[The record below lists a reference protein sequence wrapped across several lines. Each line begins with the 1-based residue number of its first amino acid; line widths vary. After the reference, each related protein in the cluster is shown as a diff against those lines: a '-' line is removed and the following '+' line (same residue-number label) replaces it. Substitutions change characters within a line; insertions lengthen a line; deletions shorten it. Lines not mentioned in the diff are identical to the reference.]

1 MPDYDYEC
9 KACGHQF
16 SVALSIHEHE
26 TDEHEKKKVQCPKC
40 HSTELK
46 HLVEPVFVT
55 TSRKS

>member
-9 KACGHQF
+9 KKCGHQF
-16 SVALSIHEHE
+16 SAHMSIEDH
-26 TDEHEKKKVQCPKC
+26 DKEKIQCPKC
-40 HSTELK
+40 KSKELR